1 MMRQPVP
8 GQAEALGLANA
19 FFYSPSRRLSACQHQ
34 RTSGTHHPILPLSPV
49 EAHPCVTP
57 ECNCKMSHQ
66 QLFLSVPLHSPSQS
80 RAAHY
85 LAGPVGRATR
95 AKIEAERGA
104 AKEARVATKVAAAA
118 AREEQAESVAA
129 SALASFAPRGQ
140 GQRAQSEAA
149 EEAGAPSGPRGGH
162 WSSPRR
168 PRSTGASSSPSP
180 RSGVANLL
188 LAFGDVSPDG

>member
-1 MMRQPVP
+1 V
-8 GQAEALGLANA
+8 
-19 FFYSPSRRLSACQHQ
+19 
-34 RTSGTHHPILPLSPV
+34 
-49 EAHPCVTP
+49 
-57 ECNCKMSHQ
+57 
-66 QLFLSVPLHSPSQS
+66 QS
-80 RAAHY
+80 REAHY

-95 AKIEAERGA
+95 AKIDATRGA
-104 AKEARVATKVAAAA
+104 AKEARVAAKVAAAA
-118 AREEQAESVAA
+118 AREEQAASVAA

-140 GQRAQSEAA
+140 AQRAQSEAA
-149 EEAGAPSGPRGGH
+149 EEAGAHSGPCGGR